1 MPKRERFPTA
11 DQALVRRINL
21 SLVLHL
27 LRQRGP
33 MARATLAQV
42 SGLYKSTVS
51 DLVAELLALQLVREL
66 GASSSGTGRPST
78 LLMLNPQ
85 AGCIVSCEIGVDFIE
100 ILLTDF
106 APDTIRQIRE
116 RTSPDTDQTLL
127 LRRVQTLLHEAVDT
141 GSAAGYTLLGVAVGV
156 PGIVERRSGTLVLAP
171 NLGWRDVPLHTML
184 EQEGFQAPI
193 FVDNEANMAALG
205 EHYFGAAQSV
215 DEVLYISVGAGLGG
229 GIIRDGRLCRGVSGS
244 AAEFGHMTMIPD
256 GDRCNC
262 GNHGCWETLVS
273 QQALFRTIGQLCA
286 QGRPSVLLDWTAGQ
300 LDQLTIGLV
309 VQAAAAG
316 DPVAREALG
325 RIGHWLGIGIASL
338 LNALN
343 PALVVLGGALSEAA
357 AFLLPVV
364 HEEIQAR
371 ALRWNRETVRVVP
384 ATHGSDACVR
394 GGIATVYQHVLAQP
408 NLLHR
413 QNGGDER
420 PENFALLVNG

>member
-1 MPKRERFPTA
+1 MPKRERFHTA

-42 SGLYKSTVS
+42 TGLYKSTVS
-51 DLVAELLALQLVREL
+51 DLVAELLEQQFVQEL
-66 GASSSGTGRPST
+66 GVRSSGTGRPST
-78 LLMLNPQ
+78 LLTLNPQ

-100 ILLTDF
+100 VLVTDF
-106 APDTIRQIRE
+106 APDTIWQIHE
-116 RTSPDTDQTLL
+116 RTSPDTDQPILL
-127 LRRVQTLLHEAVDT
+127 CQVMTLLHQAVAK
-141 GSAAGYTLLGVAVGV
+141 GRAAGYDVLGVAVGV
-156 PGIVERRSGTLVLAP
+156 PGIVERNSGTLLLAP
-171 NLGWRDVPLHTML
+171 NLGWRGVPLRPLL
-184 EQEGFQAPI
+184 EQEAFAAPI

-244 AAEFGHMTMIPD
+244 AAEFGHMTMVPD
-256 GDRCNC
+256 GERCNC
-262 GNHGCWETLVS
+262 GNRGCWETLVS

-286 QGRPSVLLDWTAGQ
+286 QGRPSVLTAWTEAR
-300 LDQLTIGLV
+300 LDQLSIALV
-309 VQAAAAG
+309 IQAAEAG
-316 DPVAREALG
+316 DAVALEAFQ
-325 RIGHWLGIGIASL
+325 RIAHWLGIGIASL

-364 HEEIQAR
+364 HEEIQQR
-371 ALRWNRETVRVVP
+371 ALRWNCETVRVVR

-408 NLLHR
+408 NLIHLRTTDHR
-413 QNGGDER
+413 SLTTDH
-420 PENFALLVNG
+420 

>member
-1 MPKRERFPTA
+1 
-11 DQALVRRINL
+11 
-21 SLVLHL
+21 
-27 LRQRGP
+27 
-33 MARATLAQV
+33 
-42 SGLYKSTVS
+42 
-51 DLVAELLALQLVREL
+51 
-66 GASSSGTGRPST
+66 
-78 LLMLNPQ
+78 
-85 AGCIVSCEIGVDFIE
+85 
-100 ILLTDF
+100 
-106 APDTIRQIRE
+106 
-116 RTSPDTDQTLL
+116 
-127 LRRVQTLLHEAVDT
+127 
-141 GSAAGYTLLGVAVGV
+141 VGV

-184 EQEGFQAPI
+184 EQEGFHAPI

-256 GDRCNC
+256 GDQCNC

-273 QQALFRTIGQLCA
+273 QQALFRTIGHLCA
-286 QGRPSVLLDWTAGQ
+286 QGQPSVLIDWTAGQ

-309 VQAAAAG
+309 VQAAEAG

-371 ALRWNRETVRVVP
+371 ALRWNGEAVSVVR

-413 QNGGDER
+413 QNGGDDR